1 MTEPEAREKFGDSIK
16 IYQTQFTGMYY
27 AMMEQ
32 EEKGPTA
39 YKIICQGENEKVV
52 GLHIL
57 GQGSSEILQGFGV
70 AIKMG
75 ATKQDFDNC
84 VVCIRSFFPHF
95 LDCRVRW
102 QVTTFVMRGCLVP
115 CSAFCGEATLASTKV
130 HRRHEH
136 DANSCCV

>member
-1 MTEPEAREKFGDSIK
+1 
-16 IYQTQFTGMYY
+16 
-27 AMMEQ
+27 MMEP

-39 YKIICQGENEKVV
+39 YKIVCVGPEEKVV

-84 VVCIRSFFPHF
+84 VVSDFPSS
-95 LDCRVRW
+95 LVSWPRGLRVRRGA
-102 QVTTFVMRGCLVP
+102 TTCHPRAQQSCNIVVAGKRTHT
-115 CSAFCGEATLASTKV
+115 SAETDC
-130 HRRHEH
+130 
-136 DANSCCV
+136 